1 VKMRRIFG
9 GHGDVRAVLSM
20 AAQSGAQ
27 HNPVLKALYRRTA
40 GKPPMVAI
48 VAVMRKML
56 VSLNAMVR
64 DNQPWQG
71 LMEASPV
78 K

>member
-1 VKMRRIFG
+1 MARR
-9 GHGDVRAVLSM
+9 
-20 AAQSGAQ
+20 SGAQ
-27 HNPVLKALYRRTA
+27 HNPVLKALYGRLLTA

-64 DNQPWQG
+64 DNQSWQG
-71 LMEASPV
+71 PMEASAAGKFFRSAEEGRFSV
-78 K
+78 L